1 MSVESSDVGAQESL
15 SEIIKGSPEPKSE
28 PVKVEAKVETEA
40 KSEPKE
46 AAKAETAPA
55 EKAERPR
62 GEDGKFKA
70 KEPEAKAEP
79 AKDEQPKPQRPD
91 WVNGLIAER
100 RKRQAAEAQQQAKPK
115 TDFFENADKA
125 FDERLGERE
134 QKWNERHF
142 KMSLKLAQA
151 HPSRTDYEDVATAF
165 AEAAERDP
173 RLIDAMRADDD
184 PGEFIYVV
192 GKQIRELSDV
202 NGDIGKYREKV
213 KAEFSGQ
220 LAEKDKKITAL
231 ESELAKTK
239 KQYEDL
245 STIRGSLNTRTSG
258 RTSVAETDEDDL
270 KSIVRFGN
278 SKQ

>member
-1 MSVESSDVGAQESL
+1 MSVESSEVGAEPSL
-15 SEIIKGSPEPKSE
+15 SEIIKGSPEPSE
-28 PVKVEAKVETEA
+28 PVKVEPKAEPEP

-46 AAKAETAPA
+46 AAKAEPAQA

-70 KEPEAKAEP
+70 KEPEA
-79 AKDEQPKPQRPD
+79 AKEKPQQPRPD

-100 RKRQAAEAQQQAKPK
+100 RKRQAAEANAQQQQKPK
-115 TDFFENADKA
+115 TDFFENPDKA
-125 FDERLGERE
+125 VEERVGASE
-134 QKWNERHF
+134 QKWNERFF
-142 KMSLKLAQA
+142 KLSLKAAQA
-151 HPSRTDYEDVATAF
+151 QASRTDYEDVATAF

-192 GKQIRELSDV
+192 GKQIRELGDV
-202 NGDIGKYREKV
+202 NGDIGKYREKL
-213 KAEFSGQ
+213 KAEFSAE
-220 LAEKDKKITAL
+220 LSEKDKRLAAA
-231 ESELAKTK
+231 ESELAKLK

-258 RTSVAETDEDDL
+258 RTSVAETDDDDL

-278 SKQ
+278 K

>member
-1 MSVESSDVGAQESL
+1 MSVEESDVGAQESL

-28 PVKVEAKVETEA
+28 PAKVEAKAEPEA
-40 KSEPKE
+40 KPAES
-46 AAKAETAPA
+46 AKA
-55 EKAERPR
+55 EKAEPAKAEPAR

-70 KEPEAKAEP
+70 KEPEAAKEP
-79 AKDEQPKPQRPD
+79 QKQPRPD

-100 RKRQAAEAQQQAKPK
+100 RKRQAAEAIAQPKPK
-115 TDFFENADKA
+115 TDFFENAEKA

-134 QKWNERHF
+134 QKWNERFF
-142 KMSLKLAQA
+142 KLSLKAAQA
-151 HPSRTDYEDVATAF
+151 QASRTDYEDVATAF

-192 GKQIRELSDV
+192 GKQIRELGDV
-202 NGDIGKYREKV
+202 NGDIGKYREKL
-213 KAEFSGQ
+213 KAEFSAE
-220 LAEKDKKITAL
+220 LSEKDKRLAAA
-231 ESELAKTK
+231 ESELAKLK

-258 RTSVAETDEDDL
+258 RASVAETDDDDL

-278 SKQ
+278 K